1 VNEHRVEGVACRS
14 CGGTDLEL
22 IISFGET
29 TLADR
34 LVPEDKLSEPE
45 ITAPLDLAFCPD
57 CALVQITVSVDP
69 EILFCQDYPYFS
81 SVSKHLLEHSRKNA
95 EELITARDLNANS
108 LVVELASNDG
118 YMLRNFVARGIPVL
132 GIDPAEPPVKKAIE
146 AGIPTM
152 CTFFTVDLAQK
163 LRDEDRRAD
172 VVIANN
178 VLAHVPDLNGFVEG
192 IATLLNDDGVAVIE
206 CPYLIDLLDHTE
218 FDTIYHQHLCYFS
231 VTALDRLFRRH
242 GLFLNDVKRLEIHG
256 GSLRLYVEPVENAS
270 EVVKGLLSD
279 ERRRGVGDLDMYR
292 DFAGRVAGVKDGLT
306 RILADLKA
314 DGKRIVGYAAAAK
327 ANTMLQY
334 CGITKEHLDYIVDLN
349 QFKQGKYFGGSHL
362 PILPPDRLLEDQ
374 PDYVLLLAWN
384 FADEILKQQQAYRE
398 RGGKFIIPI
407 PEPKIV

>member
-1 VNEHRVEGVACRS
+1 VSTNTANELTCLS
-14 CGGTDLEL
+14 CGGNNLEV

-34 LVPEDKLSEPE
+34 LVPADKLSEPE
-45 ITAPLDLAFCPD
+45 ITAPLDLAFCSD
-57 CALVQITVSVDP
+57 CTLVQITVSVDP
-69 EILFCQDYPYFS
+69 EILFCDDYPYFS
-81 SVSKHLLEHSRKNA
+81 SVSKHLLDHSKKNA
-95 EELITARDLNANS
+95 EHIIKTRDLGSES

-118 YMLRNFVARGIPVL
+118 YMLRNFVAHGIPVQ
-132 GIDPAEPPVKKAIE
+132 GIDPAEPPVQKAIE

-152 CTFFTVDLAQK
+152 CTFFTVDLARK
-163 LRDEDRRAD
+163 LRDEGRRAD

-192 IATLLNDDGVAVIE
+192 IATVLKDDGVAVIE

-242 GLFLNDVKRLEIHG
+242 GLYLNDVKQLEIHG
-256 GSLRLYVEPVENAS
+256 GSLRLYIEPTENVS
-270 EVVKGLLSD
+270 DIVKGLLAD
-279 ERRRGVGDLDMYR
+279 ERQRGIDEMAMYR
-292 DFAGRVAGVKDGLT
+292 EFAERVSGVKEGLT
-306 RILADLKA
+306 KILSELKA

-327 ANTMLQY
+327 ANTLLQY

-384 FADEILKQQQAYRE
+384 FANEILKQQQAFRD

-407 PEPKIV
+407 PKPIIV